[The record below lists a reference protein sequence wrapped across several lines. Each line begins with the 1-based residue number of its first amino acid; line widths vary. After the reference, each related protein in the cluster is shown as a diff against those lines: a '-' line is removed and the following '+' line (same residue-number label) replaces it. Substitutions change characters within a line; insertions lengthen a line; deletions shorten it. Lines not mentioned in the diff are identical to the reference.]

1 MQSSTARNEISL
13 LGPQQSDSIWV
24 FPPSHHHYTLFFLVC
39 SPIWILPEYHKTAAF
54 QQRELPKESHM
65 CTKPQSISRTIKTIK
80 ATPVCRQLHNWDEL
94 QVWCGS
100 DALGLCGMST
110 EHRLFPLPAGRQSH
124 TTLLLYPSTLLAFF
138 RYCELPRNTGTM
150 EREAEQIGIKLVHSQ
165 DWDHNPCSTLE
176 VLKLVKVIHHKLC
189 VYKVKCPAKWD
200 YSANNA
206 VLDGAVKGHNSRW
219 DDYVSQLLRLITRFT
234 FSVSSYFGW
243 LQFGCETYWWKH
255 TFLKKA
261 VSYLWTPIVW
271 CLNSLPISFSN
282 ASCYIFPHLSKTAT
296 QAL

>member
-1 MQSSTARNEISL
+1 MWIWCP
-13 LGPQQSDSIWV
+13 GPV
-24 FPPSHHHYTLFFLVC
+24 
-39 SPIWILPEYHKTAAF
+39 
-54 QQRELPKESHM
+54 
-65 CTKPQSISRTIKTIK
+65 
-80 ATPVCRQLHNWDEL
+80 WDE
-94 QVWCGS
+94 
-100 DALGLCGMST
+100 
-110 EHRLFPLPAGRQSH
+110 HRAQIIPFASRETVTQHLATLSKHTAG
-124 TTLLLYPSTLLAFF
+124 FF

-176 VLKLVKVIHHKLC
+176 VLKLLKVIHRKLC

-234 FSVSSYFGW
+234 FSVSSSFGW
-243 LQFGCETYWWKH
+243 LQFGYETYWWKH

-261 VSYLWTPIVW
+261 VSYLWSPIV
-271 CLNSLPISFSN
+271 
-282 ASCYIFPHLSKTAT
+282 
-296 QAL
+296 